1 MRQEDTIAAPRH
13 RTVSMASKWMS
24 VVKLPKIGFNCFNH
38 CELNEEGIHEL
49 RADCLVSGKHEV
61 RIVEVLTAAN
71 PVHQVIF
78 QR

>member
-1 MRQEDTIAAPRH
+1 M
-13 RTVSMASKWMS
+13 VSKWMS

-38 CELNEEGIHEL
+38 CELNEEGIQGIHRL

-61 RIVEVLTAAN
+61 RIVEVLTAAK